1 MSHGLICVRSNLCSI
16 CRPKEFAKQPVAAA
30 DSDSEEES
38 RVGKM
43 PSSDESDA

>member
-1 MSHGLICVRSNLCSI
+1 M
-16 CRPKEFAKQPVAAA
+16 KQPVTIT